1 MASVNL
7 EGINPPVSGLGRNNE
22 SSVSAVSWAAVL
34 AGTLVAVSL
43 TLVLMAIGSGLG
55 FASISPWSH
64 RGLSATGFT
73 VLTAAWLVVVQ
84 WGSSAVGGY
93 TTGRLRTKWAGVH
106 THEVFFRDTAH
117 GLLTWATATVFVAL
131 ISAASAVHTAERGA
145 QAAATVSSAAMGHA
159 AHGSMGGPMGG
170 PMGGEGPGSY
180 EIDTLLR
187 SSSAQPLPPER
198 YGEVARIMKNAL
210 GSGDGTLSE
219 EDRNYLTAL
228 VASHSSIPPA
238 EAQKRVDDALAQMKA
253 AEVRARQAADAARKA
268 AAEASIYIAL
278 SMLIGAFIASVSA
291 ALGGRLRDEHH
302 Q

>member
-7 EGINPPVSGLGRNNE
+7 EGMNPPVSGLGRNNE

-55 FASISPWSH
+55 FASISPWYH

-131 ISAASAVHTAERGA
+131 ISAASAVHTAGRGV
-145 QAAATVSSAAMGHA
+145 QAAATVSSAAMEHG
-159 AHGSMGGPMGG
+159 AHGAMGGPMVDDGWPHG
-170 PMGGEGPGSY
+170 W
-180 EIDTLLR
+180 R
-187 SSSAQPLPPER
+187 
-198 YGEVARIMKNAL
+198 
-210 GSGDGTLSE
+210 GSG
-219 EDRNYLTAL
+219 L
-228 VASHSSIPPA
+228 V
-238 EAQKRVDDALAQMKA
+238 
-253 AEVRARQAADAARKA
+253 
-268 AAEASIYIAL
+268 
-278 SMLIGAFIASVSA
+278 
-291 ALGGRLRDEHH
+291 
-302 Q
+302 